1 MSEQIGKLL
10 SCDRCGETI
19 FLKWEGMSE
28 FDGGYSKIQHFEK
41 VPEGWTKNR
50 DVGDLCP
57 DCSELYQTMM
67 HAFKEMTTEFVS
79 NNMQRYIDIF
89 EEELCQNQN
98 EDCSA

>member
-41 VPEGWTKNR
+41 TPEGWGSVR
-50 DVGDLCP
+50 DLGMLCP
-57 DCSELYQTMM
+57 ECR
-67 HAFKEMTTEFVS
+67 TEYENLVEKF
-79 NNMQRYIDIF
+79 MR
-89 EEELCQNQN
+89 ERKPECGMLHKAAE
-98 EDCSA
+98 